1 MKPNVNMGGKI
12 LPGGAINAEA
22 FRNEILHWLG
32 EGFGVEDIA
41 DAAGV
46 EPDIVR
52 DHVDA
57 LRKAGRL
64 NFGGKE

>member
-1 MKPNVNMGGKI
+1 MGGKI

-41 DAAGV
+41 EAAGV
-46 EPDIVR
+46 EADIVR
-52 DHVDA
+52 GHVAA
-57 LRKAGRL
+57 LRKTGRL
-64 NFGGKE
+64 NFGGNK